1 MKDRT
6 NRTNSGRRS
15 GNRRDR
21 AHSGRSGSERLDT
34 LRNTLGLGPSTRALR
49 PEGPRSGTRTAP
61 MLGAARWQANL
72 RRQIPAR
79 LSTPHGLRPERP
91 RSGKSS
97 WRAKISQDSNRDRS
111 LLLWLGSFLF
121 CILNSIVAL
130 SGADTIAS
138 TQIIDAYKLN
148 ARTLRTLEAN
158 KEKQLQAAKTW
169 TIFHDFQFAD
179 RQEES
184 GIRFEHHCVDD
195 AAKNWKPAHYD
206 HGCAIAAADVDGD
219 GLADLYFVNQLGGN
233 QLWRNLGGGKFED
246 ITAAAGV
253 GLAERVCVAASFADI
268 DNDGL
273 PDLFVT
279 TVRMG
284 NVLFKNLGHGR
295 FKDVTAESGLGYTGH
310 SSGAV
315 FFDFDNDG
323 LLDLFLVNVGIYTS
337 DEKGRGGFYLAYQ
350 DAFAS
355 HLKPERSEPSILY
368 RNLGGGKFKD
378 VSKELNLQH
387 RGWSGDA
394 TFCDLNRDGYP
405 DLYVLN
411 MQGDDQYYEN
421 DQGKR
426 FREKTAAYFP
436 KTPWGAMG
444 IKFFD
449 WNLDG
454 LMDLFVTDM
463 HSDMTDAQTKV
474 GKKDL
479 STGFEK
485 RKSEAWCSIEWTDA
499 FLQGASN
506 NLFGNAFYQNQG
518 NGAFVE
524 VSDKI
529 GAETYWPW
537 GISVADLNAD
547 GYEDVFV
554 TAGMGYPF
562 RYGINSVLLNDNGR
576 RFLDSEFVLG
586 VEPRRNNRIE
596 KEYFTLDCSGAD
608 KNHALAYHKKGIVT
622 VIGSISSRSSVA
634 LDLDDDGDLDTVT
647 TEQNDRPQ
655 VLVSNLSEKKQIH
668 FLKIKLVGAA
678 SNRDGLGAT
687 VKVHCGSKTYTR
699 YHDGKS
705 GYLAQSIL
713 PLYFGLGD
721 ADRIDRIEVLWP
733 SGRKQ
738 TLIEGIPPNTT
749 LTITEPAN

>member
-1 MKDRT
+1 
-6 NRTNSGRRS
+6 
-15 GNRRDR
+15 
-21 AHSGRSGSERLDT
+21 
-34 LRNTLGLGPSTRALR
+34 
-49 PEGPRSGTRTAP
+49 
-61 MLGAARWQANL
+61 
-72 RRQIPAR
+72 
-79 LSTPHGLRPERP
+79 
-91 RSGKSS
+91 
-97 WRAKISQDSNRDRS
+97 
-111 LLLWLGSFLF
+111 LWLGSFLF

-634 LDLDDDGDLDTVT
+634 LDLDDDGDLDIVT
-647 TEQNDRPQ
+647 NEQNDRPQ

-738 TLIEGIPPNTT
+738 TLIEGISPNTT